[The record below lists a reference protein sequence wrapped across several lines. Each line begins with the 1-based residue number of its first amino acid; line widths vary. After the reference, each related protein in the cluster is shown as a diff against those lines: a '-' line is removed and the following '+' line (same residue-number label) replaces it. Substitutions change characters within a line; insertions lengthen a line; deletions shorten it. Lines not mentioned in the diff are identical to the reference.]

1 MESNLQTKFN
11 FMMSEIF
18 QCSSSANMLPS
29 PSLSSSRSGGDLYE
43 SEASTALLG
52 GGSVRG
58 STNLS
63 RNKVVLN
70 MAVFSNR
77 LSNELISLPLMNVIF
92 LWNTNAQITPLRLN
106 ISS

>member
-52 GGSVRG
+52 LGGSVRG

-63 RNKVVLN
+63 RNKVV
-70 MAVFSNR
+70 A
-77 LSNELISLPLMNVIF
+77 
-92 LWNTNAQITPLRLN
+92 TD
-106 ISS
+106 